1 MRLHL
6 IKYFHYFQIYA
17 YSNLLLK
24 SQTNRKFAS
33 WRRLKLSS
41 EMAEFE
47 GKSGLTPNILL
58 EQSMGLIKQETMNG
72 NHWQW
77 AQASQPVSPLWRHTP
92 HTPQRAKLH
101 SILYLGKHKNAT
113 NDVSQEVHNNHVFV
127 NVEEQV
133 GVDLFLNDLLHSL
146 VFVGIGAEQAEVF
159 LQVWS
164 VAVLQ
169 RLFQVLKTL
178 SKTKSCWNM
187 TAFHGKQIVVLWEC
201 RVWSRSC
208 ASLIPRA
215 HRTTQNVLMQQQL
228 LEWVRHADLY
238 NVLIS
243 LLSQQRIL
251 FVLGKRVRLGFG
263 IRIRLVN
270 YKQKAI
276 ST

>member
-1 MRLHL
+1 
-6 IKYFHYFQIYA
+6 
-17 YSNLLLK
+17 
-24 SQTNRKFAS
+24 
-33 WRRLKLSS
+33 
-41 EMAEFE
+41 
-47 GKSGLTPNILL
+47 
-58 EQSMGLIKQETMNG
+58 MNG

-77 AQASQPVSPLWRHTP
+77 AQASQPASPLWRHTP
-92 HTPQRAKLH
+92 HTTQRAKLH
-101 SILYLGKHKNAT
+101 SISYLGKHKNAT

-146 VFVGIGAEQAEVF
+146 VFVGIGTEQAEVF

-178 SKTKSCWNM
+178 SKTNPCWNM

-201 RVWSRSC
+201 HVWSRSC
-208 ASLIPRA
+208 ASLMPGA
-215 HRTTQNVLMQQQL
+215 HRITQNVLMQQQL